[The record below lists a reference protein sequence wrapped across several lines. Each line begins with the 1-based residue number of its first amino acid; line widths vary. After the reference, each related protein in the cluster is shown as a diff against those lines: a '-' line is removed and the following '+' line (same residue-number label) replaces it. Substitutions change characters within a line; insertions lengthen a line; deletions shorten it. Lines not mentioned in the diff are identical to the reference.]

1 MRVAVAGGGIAGLTA
16 AVALAARGNAVDLY
30 ERTPKLEEIGAG
42 IQLSPNAMAVLDRLA
57 VVGDLKDRLFEP
69 EALVIRNAQSGAE
82 LTRVPLG
89 KPARTRYGSPYC
101 TLHRADLQAGLVAA
115 AKRARAIEL
124 HLGAEVADVAGRED
138 AVAFTAGGLERRA
151 DVLIAADG
159 IRSQIRTG
167 YFALAGPK
175 RFGRTAWRAIL
186 PAADVEGIVRPDVT
200 GLWLGANAHLVHY
213 AIEGGRSL
221 NIVAIARGDGATPPL
236 ESFGRDARRLIDA
249 VSAWTHRP
257 LLYLDHAVS
266 WSRGR
271 VALIGDAA
279 HAMAPSAAQ
288 GGVQAIEDAWV
299 LAAALERDANRPQRG
314 LVRFESERKERVSR
328 VARASHRNL
337 NTYELGGV
345 PALLRDSILKALPTS
360 LLLSQLDWLFGWRPQ

>member
-138 AVAFTAGGLERRA
+138 AVAFTAGGLECRA

-186 PAADVEGIVRPDVT
+186 PAAAVEGIVRPDVT

-221 NIVAIARGDGATPPL
+221 NIVVIARGDGATPPL
-236 ESFGRDARRLIDA
+236 RIIRARRASSHRRRVGVDA
-249 VSAWTHRP
+249 P
-257 LLYLDHAVS
+257 
-266 WSRGR
+266 
-271 VALIGDAA
+271 
-279 HAMAPSAAQ
+279 
-288 GGVQAIEDAWV
+288 
-299 LAAALERDANRPQRG
+299 AAALPRSRG
-314 LVRFESERKERVSR
+314 LMVSR
-328 VARASHRNL
+328 PRGADRRRRARDGAERRAGRRPGHRGRMGSGGRTGEGLQTGRSVVSSASRASARSASAAWHAP
-337 NTYELGGV
+337 
-345 PALLRDSILKALPTS
+345 PAGI
-360 LLLSQLDWLFGWRPQ
+360 